1 MFSIGENCGEQ
12 DGKSSKD
19 ALGKYCITLS
29 IREDL

>member
-1 MFSIGENCGEQ
+1 MFSIAENCGEH
-12 DGKSSKD
+12 DGNSSKD